1 MRYGNKTLH
10 DMVIVMVH
18 KWYFIKQ
25 PSVSYVT
32 VCYVMTN
39 ENKMI
44 HYEILMLF
52 YQILL
57 VCYDMIMLCYDIVYV
72 VRYP

>member
-1 MRYGNKTLH
+1 
-10 DMVIVMVH
+10 MVIVMVH

-32 VCYVMTN
+32 VRYVMTN

-44 HYEILMLF
+44 HYEIRF
-52 YQILL
+52 YWY
-57 VCYDMIMLCYDIVYV
+57 VMI
-72 VRYP
+72 